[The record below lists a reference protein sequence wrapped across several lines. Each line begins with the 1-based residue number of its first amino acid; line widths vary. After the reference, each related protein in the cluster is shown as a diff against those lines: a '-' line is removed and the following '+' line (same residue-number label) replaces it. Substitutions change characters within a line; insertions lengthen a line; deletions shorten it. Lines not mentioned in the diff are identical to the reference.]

1 MQMIYKM
8 KLVGRHRAGHR
19 IAWLAWVCCVSFGL
33 TPATATAD
41 VIEVGANGAATT
53 YSGPTLFLGN
63 TTKPVLQREEKPK
76 IDTFKGVTAKLI
88 EPAYP
93 LNMHPTLDAYV
104 IEAASKYRV
113 DPILVRAVA
122 WQESRFRSS
131 AVSRKGAIGV
141 MQLMPET
148 AAWLGVNP
156 HDPRDNIFGGVAY
169 LSTLLDR
176 FGGDILLA
184 LAAYNAGPEAVAR
197 HRGIPPYRETQNY
210 VKAISERLSIR

>member
-1 MQMIYKM
+1 MIYKV
-8 KLVGRHRAGHR
+8 KLVTRL
-19 IAWLAWVCCVSFGL
+19 LAWQNFAWAAMACVCLGFS
-33 TPATATAD
+33 PAAAD
-41 VIEVGANGAATT
+41 VIEVGANGMARV

-63 TTKPVLQREEKPK
+63 TASPVLKLEPK
-76 IDTFKGVTAKLI
+76 APALATVSAPSKLI

-93 LNMHPTLDAYV
+93 LRLHPTLDAYV
-104 IEAASKYRV
+104 TEAATNYGV
-113 DPILVRAVA
+113 DPILIRAVA
-122 WQESRFRSS
+122 WQESRFRGS
-131 AVSRKGAIGV
+131 AISPKGAIGV
-141 MQLMPET
+141 MQLMPGT
-148 AAWLGVNP
+148 ASWLGVNP

-176 FGGDILLA
+176 FGGDVRLA

>member
-1 MQMIYKM
+1 MHMIYKV
-8 KLVGRHRAGHR
+8 KLVRRLVAWQNFARAA
-19 IAWLAWVCCVSFGL
+19 IACTCLSFS
-33 TPATATAD
+33 PAAAD
-41 VIEVGANGAATT
+41 VIEVGANGMARV

-63 TTKPVLQREEKPK
+63 TASPVLKPEPK
-76 IDTFKGVTAKLI
+76 TPALATVSAPSKLI

-93 LNMHPTLDAYV
+93 LRLHPTLDAYV
-104 IEAASKYRV
+104 TEAATKYGV

-122 WQESRFRSS
+122 WQESRFRGS
-131 AVSRKGAIGV
+131 AVSPKGAIGV
-141 MQLMPET
+141 MQLMPGT
-148 AAWLGVNP
+148 ASWLGVNP

-176 FGGDILLA
+176 FGGDVRLA

>member
-1 MQMIYKM
+1 MHMIYKV
-8 KLVGRHRAGHR
+8 KLVGGSLASQAF
-19 IAWLAWVCCVSFGL
+19 AWLAMTCACFGFG
-33 TPATATAD
+33 PAEAD
-41 VIEVGANGAATT
+41 VIEVGANGAATV

-63 TTKPVLQREEKPK
+63 TTSPVLKPEPK
-76 IDTFKGVTAKLI
+76 SQSATTKATPVKLV

-93 LNMHPTLDAYV
+93 LRLHPTLDAYV
-104 IEAASKYRV
+104 TEAATKYGV

-122 WQESRFRSS
+122 WQESRFRDS
-131 AVSRKGAIGV
+131 AISRKGAIGV

-148 AAWLGVNP
+148 ASWLGVNP
-156 HDPRDNIFGGVAY
+156 YDPRDNIFGGVAY

-176 FGGDILLA
+176 FGGDVRLA
-184 LAAYNAGPEAVAR
+184 LAAYNAGPEAVTR